1 MITLKFTKTLKKGRR
16 LSNLEND
23 YVLVFYNEDKIV
35 GATSCVG
42 TMETVATLGEVL
54 VNSTG
59 DYLPNNGI
67 YDTVGWV
74 KSTSIDTILSNAISE
89 SHKIINTGDD
99 YDNSK

>member
-1 MITLKFTKTLKKGRR
+1 LKFIKTLKKGRR

-23 YVLVFYNEDKIV
+23 YVLVFYNENTIV

-42 TMETVATLGEVL
+42 TKETVATLGKVL
-54 VNSTG
+54 ANSTG

-74 KSTSIDTILSNAISE
+74 KSVSIDTILSNAISE
-89 SHKIINTGDD
+89 AQKIINKGDD
-99 YDNSK
+99 YDNIK